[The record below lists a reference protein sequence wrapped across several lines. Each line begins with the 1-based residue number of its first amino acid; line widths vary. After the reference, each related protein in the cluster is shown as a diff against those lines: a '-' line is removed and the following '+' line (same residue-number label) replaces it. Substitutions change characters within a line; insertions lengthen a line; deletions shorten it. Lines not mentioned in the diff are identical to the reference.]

1 MEETNQNMPQSYSQ
15 AIAELNAIV
24 AKMQSD
30 NCDIDTL
37 AAQTSR
43 SLQLLKYCKEK
54 LQKTD
59 TELKRL
65 LEEL

>member
-1 MEETNQNMPQSYSQ
+1 MDTPQKMPESYAE

-24 AKMQSD
+24 ARMQSD
-30 NCDIDTL
+30 NCDIDSL

-43 SLQLLKYCKEK
+43 SLVLLKYCKEK

>member
-1 MEETNQNMPQSYSQ
+1 METNQNMPQSYSQ

-37 AAQTSR
+37 ATQTSR

>member
-1 MEETNQNMPQSYSQ
+1 MENEEKKMPESYAQ
-15 AIAELNAIV
+15 AIEELNAIV
-24 AKMQSD
+24 AKMQIDS
-30 NCDIDTL
+30 CDIDTL
-37 AAQTSR
+37 AQQTSR

-59 TELKRL
+59 NELKRL

>member
-1 MEETNQNMPQSYSQ
+1 MDTDQKMPESYAQ

-24 AKMQSD
+24 ARMQSD
-30 NCDIDTL
+30 NCDIDSL

-43 SLQLLKYCKEK
+43 SLLLLKYCKEK